1 MSENKIRKHYYMSD
15 ESINYINRL
24 QIDHDDKNASITLRR
39 IIKDHKDKIHLNQKD
54 TINLLSEEI
63 HASTINYL
71 EEELKKIR
79 IALNGIDFDSKTMI
93 EIINGILILKNIGGD
108 EELAV
113 TNELESEVLIKAKK
127 VVKERIFDYKYKND
141 GALY

>member
-24 QIDHDDKNASITLRR
+24 QIEHDDKNASITLRR
-39 IIKDHKDKIHLNQKD
+39 IIKDHKDKIHLNQND
-54 TINLLSEEI
+54 TIIFISEEI
-63 HASTINYL
+63 HASTKKYL

-79 IALNGIDFDSKTMI
+79 IALNGIDFDSKTII
-93 EIINGILILKNIGGD
+93 EIINGVLILQNIGAE

-113 TNELESEVLIKAKK
+113 TKELESEVLTKAKK
-127 VVKERIFDYKYKND
+127 AVKERIFDYKYKND

>member
-15 ESINYINRL
+15 ESINYTNRL

-39 IIKDHKDKIHLNQKD
+39 IKDHKDKIHLNQKD

-79 IALNGIDFDSKTMI
+79 IALNGID
-93 EIINGILILKNIGGD
+93 
-108 EELAV
+108 
-113 TNELESEVLIKAKK
+113 
-127 VVKERIFDYKYKND
+127 
-141 GALY
+141 